1 MNAHVIDLL
10 DEYIDGSLPES
21 DRLNIEQHLDECT
34 ECRNEFRRLQNLVN
48 QASRLPRSIEP
59 GRDLWPGIRS
69 RLNPPDHK
77 QVSHYGAARWL
88 RGYGAAAAI
97 LALCIL
103 GYLLYLK
110 PSAPAWNLEV
120 LKGIALVGNNVVS
133 GKGRFMEGEV
143 LETRTGQARIQV
155 GVIGRVDVEPNTVLR
170 LVKASPSDHRLA
182 LEKGTIAAAISAP
195 PRLFYV
201 ETPSALAIDLGCMYT
216 LNIDSTGAGVLHVT
230 SGWVALEYNSRQSIV
245 PAGALCRTKPD
256 YGPGTPYQWDAS
268 PELVTALVA
277 YDFNEGGEVALH
289 SILLNVRNMDSITL
303 WHLFLGTWGSHRAL
317 VYDRLATLVPPPSG
331 VTREGML
338 ESNPDMIQRWTKHLN
353 LGVEAWWKAL
363 YLIHRE
369 TESPV
374 QNHY

>member
-1 MNAHVIDLL
+1 MNAHVLDLL
-10 DEYIDGSLPES
+10 DEYIDGSLSES
-21 DRLNIEQHLDECT
+21 DRLNIERHLDECA
-34 ECRNEFRRLQNLVN
+34 ECRNAFRRLQNLVN
-48 QASRLPRSIEP
+48 RASRLPRSIEP

-69 RLNPPDHK
+69 RLNPTEQEK
-77 QVSHYGAARWL
+77 QVPQRGISHYGATRWL
-88 RGYGAAAAI
+88 GGSAAAAAI

-103 GYLLYLK
+103 GYWLYLK
-110 PSAPAWNLEV
+110 PSTPAWDLEV

-155 GVIGRVDVEPNTVLR
+155 GVIGRVDVGPNTVLR

-182 LEKGTIAAAISAP
+182 LEKGTIAASISAP

-230 SGWVALEYNSRQSIV
+230 SGWVALAYNSRQSIV
-245 PAGALCRTKPD
+245 PAGALCRTKPG

-268 PELVTALVA
+268 PELVMALVA
-277 YDFNEGGEVALH
+277 YDFNEGGEAALR

-303 WHLFLGTWGSHRAL
+303 WHLFLGTWGSQRAL

-353 LGVEAWWKAL
+353 LGTEILWKAL
-363 YLIHRE
+363 
-369 TESPV
+369 
-374 QNHY
+374 